1 MTILSLSLL
10 HIWTFTSLTLLA
22 ILLHQSQLSVLMVVA
37 WQVLKYNPHAS
48 NLYTSLHEQQGS
60 GNMAACSAPE
70 LVLGLDIQLAE
81 CWHVQTR
88 SP

>member
-1 MTILSLSLL
+1 MCAAACDHSLSLL
-10 HIWTFTSLTLLA
+10 HIWTFTSLRLLA
-22 ILLHQSQLSVLMVVA
+22 ILLQQLQLSVLMVL
-37 WQVLKYNPHAS
+37 LKYNPHAS

-70 LVLGLDIQLAE
+70 HVLGFNIQLAA